1 VSRSFPAR
9 AQGKADSARTHG
21 SHTVAEDRDGLT
33 GQPAGPGDPATDQGD
48 PPGNARCCSVFRN
61 GGPSLRVVDE
71 TLAVQVP
78 GGEGAPREGAS
89 AGRGDEHER
98 LGYRLYHAKIARRLF
113 RWSGEGE
120 V

>member
-1 VSRSFPAR
+1 MKRSPSRS
-9 AQGKADSARTHG
+9 
-21 SHTVAEDRDGLT
+21 L
-33 GQPAGPGDPATDQGD
+33 
-48 PPGNARCCSVFRN
+48 
-61 GGPSLRVVDE
+61 VVR
-71 TLAVQVP
+71 
-78 GGEGAPREGAS
+78 GAPREGAS